1 MKNQLEKIWTRSFIS
16 IFMTQFLVFVV
27 FYTLITTLP
36 LYVIQE
42 MDGTEAQ
49 GGLVVTSILIAAIAV
64 RPFSA
69 GLLDRIGKKKGLVL
83 SVSVFTLTTFIYI
96 GIESFVPLMILRFI
110 HGLSFGVITTATG
123 AIAADLIP
131 PARRGAGLGYF
142 AMSMNLAVVAGPF
155 IGLSLLQFV
164 SFKTLFII
172 LSIFMIAGI
181 LSTLLVHVK
190 EPVGAETTV
199 KKGKLSIHSLVELKA
214 LPIAIIA
221 SLISLAYAS
230 ILSFISVYAESIGLA
245 AAASFFF
252 LVFAGVMLLSRPSLG
267 RAFDSRGARFVI
279 LPCLL
284 IFVAGLVMLS
294 ITSSAWMLFVAAAL
308 IGLGYGTLLP
318 SFQTMAIQTAEPAR
332 SGHATATFFMLYDAG
347 IALGS
352 FIWGLVVSGYGY
364 QSLYLV
370 CAVLVLVVMVLFN
383 MYYKKQQKPHAS

>member
-83 SVSVFTLTTFIYI
+83 SVSVFALTTFIYI

-164 SFKTLFII
+164 SFKTLFIV

>member
-83 SVSVFTLTTFIYI
+83 SVSVFALTTFIYI

-370 CAVLVLVVMVLFN
+370 CAALVLVVMVLFN
-383 MYYKKQQKPHAS
+383 MYYKKQQRPHAS

>member
-83 SVSVFTLTTFIYI
+83 SVSVFALTTFIYI

>member
-1 MKNQLEKIWTRSFIS
+1 MKHQLEKIWTRSFIS
-16 IFMTQFLVFVV
+16 IFITQFLVFVV
-27 FYTLITTLP
+27 FYTLLTTLP
-36 LYVIQE
+36 LYVIQD

-49 GGLVVTSILIAAIAV
+49 GGLVVTSILIAAILV

-69 GLLDRIGKKKGLVL
+69 GLLDRIGKKKGLVI
-83 SVSVFTLTTFIYI
+83 SVGIFTLTTFVYI
-96 GIESFVPLMILRFI
+96 GIESFIPLMVLRFF

-131 PARRGAGLGYF
+131 PSRRGAGLGYF
-142 AMSMNLAVVAGPF
+142 AMAMNLAVVAGPF

-164 SFKTLFII
+164 SFQTLFMI

-181 LSTLLVHVK
+181 IAALLVHVEEK
-190 EPVGAETTV
+190 EVKETAGQ
-199 KKGKLSIHSLVELKA
+199 KNKFSIHSLVELKA

-221 SLISLAYAS
+221 SLIALAYAS
-230 ILSFISVYAESIGLA
+230 IISFISVYAESIGLA

-267 RAFDSRGARFVI
+267 RAFDTRGPRFVI

-284 IFVAGLVMLS
+284 IFVAGLVVLS
-294 ITSSAWMLFVAAAL
+294 FTQSAWMLFTAAAL

-318 SFQTMAIQTAEPAR
+318 SFQTMAIQTADPSR

-352 FIWGLVVSGYGY
+352 FIWGLVVAGYSY

-370 CAVLVLVVMVLFN
+370 CAVLVLIVMVLFN
-383 MYYKKQQKPHAS
+383 LYYKKQKSVQTS